1 MVVFWSFIIPDKTS
15 FPEISLDPSRLNKCC
30 LAEGFVTRLLNGSR
44 DWETNVGKG
53 EAIVFTDD
61 LPIWEH
67 INLNSIVEWRT
78 AMIDN
83 NAKKSLEE
91 GVRLFK

>member
-1 MVVFWSFIIPDKTS
+1 M
-15 FPEISLDPSRLNKCC
+15 PSDANRSTTHCCVTKSYVKDLLNKNRA
-30 LAEGFVTRLLNGSR
+30 LQS
-44 DWETNVGKG
+44 NVGKG
-53 EAIVFTDD
+53 ESIVFTDD
-61 LPIWEH
+61 LPILEH
-67 INLNSIVEWRT
+67 INLKSIVEWRT